1 MNAFSKLKKY
11 EEVGVDSSVH
21 SADAHK
27 LVLLLYHGA
36 LLSIAAAKNH
46 MLQGDVGMKGK
57 SVSQAISIIEDGL
70 RASLNMSVGGELVH
84 NLSALYAYMSA
95 RLLEANLK
103 NEVPILDEVSRLLI
117 ELRGG
122 WEAIRTAAQMDSPE
136 SPKVSAVLTD
146 KVVPLAPRIEG
157 HHNVR
162 QAISAYRGGKA

>member
-1 MNAFSKLKKY
+1 MNAFTKLRKY

-27 LVLLLYHGA
+27 LVLLLYQGA

-46 MLQGDVGMKGK
+46 MLQGELGPKGK
-57 SVSQAISIIEDGL
+57 SISQAISIIEDGL
-70 RASLNMSVGGELVH
+70 RASLNLSVGGELVH

-103 NEVPILDEVSRLLI
+103 NEVLILDEVSRLLI

-122 WEAIRTAAQMDSPE
+122 WEAIR
-136 SPKVSAVLTD
+136 SAVVPEVSTRVTEED
-146 KVVPLAPRIEG
+146 NKVVPLAPR
-157 HHNVR
+157 NDVRPAVR
-162 QAISAYRGGKA
+162 QAINAYQRG

>member
-27 LVLLLYHGA
+27 LVLLLYQGA

-46 MLQGDVGMKGK
+46 MLQGDWGMKGK

-84 NLSALYAYMSA
+84 NLSALYGYMSA

-103 NEVPILDEVSRLLI
+103 NDGLILDEVSRLLI

-122 WEAIRTAAQMDSPE
+122 WEAIRTSAEVADSPE
-136 SPKVSAVLTD
+136 TMPVAAID
-146 KVVPLAPRIEG
+146 KVVPLAPRVEG
-157 HHNVR
+157 RPSVR
-162 QAISAYRGGKA
+162 QAISAYRGG